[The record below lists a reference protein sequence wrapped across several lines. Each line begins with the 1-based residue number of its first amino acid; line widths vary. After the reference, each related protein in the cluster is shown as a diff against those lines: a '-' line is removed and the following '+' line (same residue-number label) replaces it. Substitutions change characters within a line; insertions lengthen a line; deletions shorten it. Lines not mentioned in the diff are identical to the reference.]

1 MDHEE
6 RVGPSLSLLYLHR
19 TVEDDPLQLP
29 LEDRISRIA
38 DDPGFSN
45 LSEEELELWTGIDDK
60 TAQQEE
66 DEDEDE
72 QGVSSETVRANKAD
86 ELIRLLLLAQ
96 NESSIA
102 LDFIS
107 LLLSA
112 SRPAAGSLSMSPLLK
127 ARVPVGA
134 LGIDGIRSDQST
146 TDNGSAVGR
155 GWKMSTLRNVSRSLL
170 SKADDIEQKAAQHVV
185 YWQHVL
191 QLKIQSWPLRG
202 VKRQL
207 AVDYGMVPT
216 KRNYSILVR
225 NGDEVEFAKDEVQNS
240 RFLHVWVCN
249 DADHVKAKGTLG
261 WTTRTDEQD
270 LSQVLRWRR
279 DATFDAELHR
289 ELLKEVPRVLS
300 EGVQVLTPKD
310 EIVIPLASGDVIHVK
325 LDTVDDNDDE
335 SQDDFCIGLIAF
347 WRVLLAHA
355 HQRQMESLKQPTA
368 VLGASDMAPEGLHL
382 IRPILA
388 YYLHIKLFHE
398 LTFKLAPI
406 VGSPYRTTTAELIFD
421 TESSADLVDLT
432 TSTLC
437 SEFSVFRD
445 DVLCWQLLLRT
456 STDSNIQHT
465 TISNYSAASEA
476 GDAIVHQWS
485 GRSSA
490 IYFESINVYV
500 V

>member
-1 MDHEE
+1 MDQGEG
-6 RVGPSLSLLYLHR
+6 VGPSLSLLYLHR
-19 TVEDDPLQLP
+19 TIDDDPLQLP

-45 LSEEELELWTGIDDK
+45 VSEDELELGMGIEDK
-60 TAQQEE
+60 KGQQDEEE
-66 DEDEDE
+66 DEDE
-72 QGVSSETVRANKAD
+72 QVVSSETVRANKAD

-134 LGIDGIRSDQST
+134 LGIDGIRSDQSA
-146 TDNGSAVGR
+146 TDNSSAVGR
-155 GWKMSTLRNVSRSLL
+155 AWKMSTLRNVSRGLL
-170 SKADDIEQKAAQHVV
+170 SKADDIEQKAAQHAL

-191 QLKIQSWPLRG
+191 QLKTQSWPLRDIKG
-202 VKRQL
+202 QL
-207 AVDYGMVPT
+207 AVDYGMMPT

-225 NGDEVEFAKDEVQNS
+225 NGDEVGFARDEVQNK

-249 DADHVKAKGTLG
+249 DADHVKSKGTLG

-270 LSQVLRWRR
+270 LSKMLRWQR

-300 EGVQVLTPKD
+300 QGVQALTPND

-325 LDTVDDNDDE
+325 LDTVDEEDDE
-335 SQDDFCIGLIAF
+335 KKDEFCVGLIAF

-355 HQRQMESLKQPTA
+355 HRRQIESLKQPAA
-368 VLGASDMAPEGLHL
+368 VLGASDTISEGLHL

-388 YYLHIKLFHE
+388 YYLHIKLFQE
-398 LTFKLAPI
+398 LTIKLAPI
-406 VGSPYRTTTAELIFD
+406 VESPYRTTTAELIFS
-421 TESSADLVDLT
+421 TESSADLVKLT

-437 SEFSVFRD
+437 SEFSVFKD
-445 DVLCWQLLLRT
+445 DVLFWQLILRT
-456 STDSNIQHT
+456 STDSNSSSDPPFQIILQHQKHLT
-465 TISNYSAASEA
+465 LSSISGVEDHLRYTLRA
-476 GDAIVHQWS
+476 
-485 GRSSA
+485 
-490 IYFESINVYV
+490 
-500 V
+500 